1 MEREIQVISPGAL
14 GNAMQPGQCPPPPAV
29 AFVQNGKLL
38 GGECVEMG
46 TDQLQAC
53 QLPPASPRGGK
64 SSSPSLASVPMGSP
78 SYGTSGSPV
87 VPGWSSG
94 SVGAVWLPSPS
105 PSRKYLSGV
114 YGDRA
119 GSGTPSPGA
128 GPGSPVNSVTL
139 QQHRQRPVAA
149 APFADANLGILA
161 GAV

>member
-14 GNAMQPGQCPPPPAV
+14 GNAMQPGQCPPPPAA

-38 GGECVEMG
+38 GGGCGNGHRPAPGMPAAPSIAQRWKVLESIPGCGAHGVP
-46 TDQLQAC
+46 QLREQREPSC
-53 QLPPASPRGGK
+53 PRLG
-64 SSSPSLASVPMGSP
+64 
-78 SYGTSGSPV
+78 
-87 VPGWSSG
+87 SG

-105 PSRKYLSGV
+105 PSGKYLSGV

-128 GPGSPVNSVTL
+128 GPGSPINSVTL
-139 QQHRQRPVAA
+139 EQHRQRPVAA